1 MQTIITKYLNP
12 TNHNG
17 ARIKAT
23 SSNGVSMTRSY
34 EYAMNAEENH
44 EEVAMALA
52 ERLGLGCDFAA
63 GDMPTGGY
71 VFVPVDH
78 SHLLNISKRIESREH
93 NATLNVWNT

>member
-1 MQTIITKYLNP
+1 VQTITTKFIQP
-12 TNHNG
+12 TTNTG

-23 SSNGVSMTRSY
+23 SSGGISMTRAY
-34 EYAMNAEENH
+34 EHGMSTEENH

-52 ERLGLGCDFAA
+52 ERLDWDYDFAV
-63 GDMPTGGY
+63 GDTPTGF

-78 SHLLNISKRIESREH
+78 SRLLTVKHRIESKKN

>member
-1 MQTIITKYLNP
+1 MQTITTKYISP
-12 TNHNG
+12 TNHTG

-23 SSNGVSMTRSY
+23 SSGGISMTRSY
-34 EYAMNAEENH
+34 EYGMSTEENH

-52 ERLGLGCDFAA
+52 ERLDWDYDFAV
-63 GDMPTGGY
+63 GDTPTGF

-78 SHLLNISKRIESREH
+78 SRLLTVKSRIESKKH

>member
-1 MQTIITKYLNP
+1 MQTITTKYINP

-23 SSNGVSMTRSY
+23 SSGGISMTRSY
-34 EYAMNAEENH
+34 EYGMSTEENH

-52 ERLGLGCDFAA
+52 ERLGWDYDFAVGGTA
-63 GDMPTGGY
+63 TGY

-78 SHLLNISKRIESREH
+78 SRLITVKHRIESKKN

>member
-23 SSNGVSMTRSY
+23 SSDGVSMTRSY
-34 EYAMNAEENH
+34 EYGMNAQENH

-52 ERLGLGCDFAA
+52 ERLELICDFAI
-63 GDMPTGGY
+63 GDMPTGY

-78 SHLLNISKRIESREH
+78 SHLLDVRNRVRVRKE

>member
-1 MQTIITKYLNP
+1 MQTITTKFIQP
-12 TNHNG
+12 TNHTG

-23 SSNGVSMTRSY
+23 SSSGISMTRAY
-34 EYAMNAEENH
+34 EHGMSTEENH

-52 ERLGLGCDFAA
+52 ERLEWDYDFAV
-63 GDMPTGGY
+63 GDTSTGF

-78 SHLLNISKRIESREH
+78 SRLLSIKHRIDSKKH

>member
-1 MQTIITKYLNP
+1 MQTITTKYINP

-23 SSNGVSMTRSY
+23 SSGGISMTRSY
-34 EYAMNAEENH
+34 EYGMSTEENH

-52 ERLGLGCDFAA
+52 ERLAWDYDFAV
-63 GDMPTGGY
+63 GDTPTGF

-78 SHLLNISKRIESREH
+78 SRLITVKHRIDSKKN

>member
-1 MQTIITKYLNP
+1 MQTITTKFLQP
-12 TNHNG
+12 TNHTG

-23 SSNGVSMTRSY
+23 SSGGISMTRSY
-34 EYAMNAEENH
+34 EHGMSTEENH

-52 ERLGLGCDFAA
+52 ERLEWDYDFAV
-63 GDMPTGGY
+63 GYTPTGF

-78 SHLLNISKRIESREH
+78 SRLITVKSRIESKKH

>member
-1 MQTIITKYLNP
+1 MQTITTKYINP

-23 SSNGVSMTRSY
+23 SSSGISMTRSY
-34 EYAMNAEENH
+34 EYGMSTEENH

-52 ERLGLGCDFAA
+52 ERLAWDYDFAV
-63 GDMPTGGY
+63 GHTPTGF

-78 SHLLNISKRIESREH
+78 SRLITVKHRIESKKN

>member
-1 MQTIITKYLNP
+1 MQTITTKFIQP
-12 TNHNG
+12 TNHTG

-23 SSNGVSMTRSY
+23 SSSGISMTRSY
-34 EYAMNAEENH
+34 EHGMSTEENH

-52 ERLGLGCDFAA
+52 ERLGLICDFAV

-78 SHLLNISKRIESREH
+78 YHVINVRNRIESKEH
-93 NATLNVWNT
+93 NTTLNVWNT

>member
-1 MQTIITKYLNP
+1 MQTITTKFLQP
-12 TNHNG
+12 TNSTG

-23 SSNGVSMTRSY
+23 SSSGISMTRSY
-34 EYAMNAEENH
+34 EHGMSTEENH

-52 ERLGLGCDFAA
+52 ERLEWDYDFAV
-63 GDMPTGGY
+63 GDTTTGF

-78 SHLLNISKRIESREH
+78 SRLITVKHRIDSKKQ